1 MAAQRDYAVRNNN
14 GSAKKKKSSN
24 MNKTL
29 LIFITALVVAGFA
42 STLYLL
48 KEKAPASVT
57 QTAADKP
64 QPKSQLPSR
73 PEEVWSYIKEL
84 ESRTVVTDESQK
96 ALQSNLQ
103 LSEKQKEELR
113 NLAEKEKQAAIEKA
127 KQAEERRLAEEQ
139 GLTQKDEAG
148 LDAELAKI
156 AERNKTEQAKAAE
169 QKKQAEQKKL
179 AEQKK
184 AEEAKKTEETKK
196 AAEARK
202 AEEVKK
208 VEEAKKAEESKKAPA
223 VTETVK
229 DAQKTETAK
238 AGERKFGLQCG
249 AFKNKEQAENLK
261 NRLVG
266 IGLNARVN
274 ASADW
279 NRVVV
284 GPMTD
289 RTAAVKAQQQAGSI
303 IGCVVIGM

>member
-289 RTAAVKAQQQAGSI
+289 RAVAVKAQQQAGSI